1 MSAPTPPDPAATAAA
16 QAQYNQQAAQSQAEI
31 NMVDQTTPYGSLTYN
46 QTGTAA
52 DGTPM
57 YSANTQLNAPEQ
69 NLFNQ
74 TVSTQGTLASDAGQ
88 LANNLGSSLTSA
100 PDLSNSA
107 LTNTLLGWQQNY
119 MQPYFNQQ
127 TSNLNSQ
134 LQNQGITQGS
144 QAYNNAVMATQQNQN
159 TSMENAMAGDEA
171 QAYQQA
177 LSTYQA
183 PISTLGTLLGE
194 GAPAS
199 VNSSLTS
206 TPQESVQAPN
216 YEGLTEQN
224 YAQQNA
230 QYGSM
235 MSGLFS
241 IPSAILGGWAKSGGI
256 SSDRRKKKDITRI
269 GWMND
274 GTPIYRFRYLD
285 DPRMTIGVMAQ
296 DLLETKPEAVFVDNE
311 GFMMVDY
318 EAATNYAARISGMN

>member
-31 NMVDQTTPYGSLTYN
+31 NMVNQTTPYGSLTYN

-74 TVSTQGTLASDAGQ
+74 TVNTQGQLASDAGQ
-88 LANNLGSSLTSA
+88 LATNLGSSLTSA

-107 LTNTLLGWQQNY
+107 LTSQLLGWQSNY
-119 MQPYFNQQ
+119 MQPYFKQQ

-134 LQNQGITQGS
+134 LQNQGITEGS

-177 LSTYQA
+177 AQTYQL
-183 PISTLGTLLGE
+183 PIQTLGTLLGE

-199 VNSSLTS
+199 VNSSLTQ
-206 TPQESVQAPN
+206 TPSESVQAPN
-216 YEGLTEQN
+216 YEGLAEQN

-230 QYGSM
+230 QYGQLM
-235 MSGLFS
+235 GGLFS
-241 IPSAILGGWAKSGGI
+241 VPSAVLGGWAKSGF

-296 DLLETKPEAVFVDNE
+296 DLLESKPDAIFIDPD

-318 EAATNYAARISGMN
+318 EAATNHAAYLGGVN